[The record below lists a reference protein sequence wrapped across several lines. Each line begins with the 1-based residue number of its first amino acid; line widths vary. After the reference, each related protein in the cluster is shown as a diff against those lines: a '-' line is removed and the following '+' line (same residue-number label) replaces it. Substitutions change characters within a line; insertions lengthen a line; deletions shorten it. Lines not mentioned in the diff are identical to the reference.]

1 MLTNHHHHHNR
12 NEKYYLAYSHL
23 TNSRQVL
30 YESSIPKSNHSF
42 KGLEIQPQPQH
53 DPQSHLL
60 PAMLA
65 HLQSDMHLQAQ
76 QVEGSF
82 HLFPFLP
89 KELRDLV
96 WEYAA
101 TPFTPGVHFF
111 ELATGDEPAVDNN
124 FDRPLLRLSP
134 KIGSSEYSPNN
145 ASSYLDN
152 LGVWYACPESRQ
164 RLEQTLVSRRHHLAD
179 TCGPILAIHAVN
191 AEEDLPCERPT
202 ACTGHLSDVCTCS
215 DQDCQ
220 AWRVFKQNQALL
232 LNLEQDIVCFNLN
245 APEMKKCY
253 EYEDGHPVLRL
264 GELQA
269 PNGHP
274 ASRLAIQWDPRWDET
289 RPDGITARDH
299 DVLGDFFEE
308 LVSYPTLPRLKTVYF
323 IDYRITVRDGCN
335 VNDSRPGVEVFQG
348 GGKTFLEVQP
358 GDERWVLED
367 KNPFTLARTMGREW
381 SSYRTLFASRTTY
394 DPTLVAKLKD
404 DKWALR
410 EDEERIFKVL
420 ACVPSSR

>member
-1 MLTNHHHHHNR
+1 M
-12 NEKYYLAYSHL
+12 
-23 TNSRQVL
+23 
-30 YESSIPKSNHSF
+30 
-42 KGLEIQPQPQH
+42 
-53 DPQSHLL
+53 
-60 PAMLA
+60 
-65 HLQSDMHLQAQ
+65 
-76 QVEGSF
+76 
-82 HLFPFLP
+82 
-89 KELRDLV
+89 V

-111 ELATGDEPAVDNN
+111 DLGTGDEPSVDNTLS
-124 FDRPLLRLSP
+124 RPLLRLSP

-152 LGVWYACPESRQ
+152 LGVWYACSESRQ
-164 RLEQTLVSRRHHLAD
+164 RLEQTLVTKRTRPSAD
-179 TCGPILAIHAVN
+179 RSGPILAIHTVN
-191 AEEDLPCERPT
+191 AEDGQLCEPLKEC
-202 ACTGHLSDVCTCS
+202 ADGPLGVCTCS

-220 AWRVFKQNQALL
+220 AWRVFTRDQALL
-232 LNLEQDIVCFNLN
+232 LNLEQDILCFNLN

-253 EYEDGHPVLRL
+253 EYEGGHPILRF

-289 RPDGITARDH
+289 RADGITSRDH

-323 IDYRITVRDGCN
+323 IDYRITLRDGCN
-335 VNDSRPGVEVFQG
+335 VADNRSGVEVFRG
-348 GGKTFLEVQP
+348 GGKTFIEVQP
-358 GDERWVLED
+358 EDERWVLED
-367 KNPFTLARTMGREW
+367 TNPFTLARTMGREW
-381 SSYRTLFASRTTY
+381 SSYRTLYGLRTPY
-394 DPTLVAKLKD
+394 DPGLVAKLKD

-420 ACVPSSR
+420 ACLPSFV